1 MAGGTAGKGSRRT
14 SRALVRTAC
23 LASVLEV
30 LARRGKHVALRLGE
44 RAVER
49 RSGRLAVAAAAEAL
63 GQLGHVH
70 VAERAEAHLHPS
82 VRELAEQ
89 EREPDAGDGARI
101 LDDPIEIVG
110 GGAVALVGVRWERD
124 PIELELVHDSQG
136 PWTQRVT

>member
-63 GQLGHVH
+63 GHLGHVH
-70 VAERAEAHLHPS
+70 VAGRAEAHLHPS

-89 EREPDAGDGARI
+89 EPEPDAGEGARR
-101 LDDPIEIVG
+101 LAVPLGIV
-110 GGAVALVGVRWERD
+110 
-124 PIELELVHDSQG
+124 
-136 PWTQRVT
+136 